1 MKPDSLASIMNWSK
15 NLYVF
20 MLGSLIVF
28 SGCFGTGTTNGEDDD
43 EVGTTVIN
51 NYYNN
56 TTVIENTPEYLSAFG
71 IVPYGG
77 NVEHTLL
84 SINQSAGEGIIKH
97 DFVTMYSFNHS
108 QIGFTETI
116 AGSTT
121 YVYSNCGNMNF
132 KDSWYA
138 SSSNMNTKTPEWFAG
153 AGLECT
159 HELRYSP
166 ASNVIDVWINVVY
179 ERVPVTIE

>member
-1 MKPDSLASIMNWSK
+1 
-15 NLYVF
+15 
-20 MLGSLIVF
+20 MLGALIVF
-28 SGCFGTGTTNGEDDD
+28 SGCFGTGTTDGEGDDD
-43 EVGTTVIN
+43 GAVGTTVIN

-77 NVEHTLL
+77 GGEHTLL
-84 SINQSAGEGIIKH
+84 SLNQSAGEGIMKH
-97 DFVTMYSFNHS
+97 DFMTMYSYNSSH
-108 QIGFTETI
+108 IGFTETI
-116 AGSTT
+116 AGGTT
-121 YVYSNCGNMNF
+121 YVYSDCGNMNF

-138 SSSNMNTKTPEWFAG
+138 PSSNMNTQTPEWFAG

-166 ASNVIDVWINVVY
+166 SNNAIDIWIDLIY